1 MGERW
6 LVGFPPDREGLV
18 PWTRPGEGVREARR
32 EPLARVAGAVGR
44 RVVLVVPGE
53 EVLLTRVVPPRASQ
67 RELEKA
73 LPYLLEESLSVP
85 VETLHFASGPRQA
98 DGGLP
103 VAVVAERLMSEWLEQ
118 ARAVGI
124 TPEAVIPAPL
134 LLPLEPGAWSLA
146 LMPERVW
153 LRSGP
158 HRGWAID
165 AGNLAFTLRL
175 ALEESVGDP
184 PRRLIVWRG
193 AGVGGEALFAD
204 LDLPIEW
211 RTLEGDPLTLLAVG
225 DRAGEGLDL
234 ARGRF
239 APTGRLAGV
248 VRALRPTLALALV
261 WLALRAGET
270 GWEIQRL
277 EARAAGLDQAIERV
291 FRESFPEVKRI
302 VNPRVQMNQ
311 GLEALRGQG
320 GGPGAEGEKGFLAL
334 LGRAGGAL
342 RESPQPLVNG
352 IRYAEGKLEVSM
364 RLPDLQ
370 RLDALKKR
378 LESQTLTVAILSAN
392 REGDG
397 VAARLRVE
405 SP

>member
-1 MGERW
+1 
-6 LVGFPPDREGLV
+6 
-18 PWTRPGEGVREARR
+18 
-32 EPLARVAGAVGR
+32 
-44 RVVLVVPGE
+44 
-53 EVLLTRVVPPRASQ
+53 LLTRVVPPRASQ

-85 VETLHFASGPRQA
+85 VETLHFATGPRQA

-103 VAVVAERLMSEWLEQ
+103 VAVVAERLVDEWLEQ

-153 LRSGP
+153 LRSGVN
-158 HRGWAID
+158 RGWAIE
-165 AGNLAFTLRL
+165 AESFGFALRL
-175 ALEESVGDP
+175 ALEEAVGDP

-193 AGVGGEALFAD
+193 AGVGGEEALSG

-211 RTLEGDPLTLLAVG
+211 RTLEGDPLALLAAG
-225 DRAGEGLDL
+225 DRPGEGLDL
-234 ARGRF
+234 AQGRF
-239 APTGRLAGV
+239 APTGRLSGV
-248 VRALRPTLALALV
+248 LRALRPTLALACL

-270 GWEIQRL
+270 GWEIRQL
-277 EARAAGLDQAIERV
+277 EARAIELDQAIERV

-311 GLEALRGQG
+311 QLEALRGQAG
-320 GGPGAEGEKGFLAL
+320 GAGAEGDKGFLAL
-334 LGRAGGAL
+334 LGRAGGSL
-342 RESPQPLVNG
+342 REPPQPLVSG
-352 IRYAEGKLEVSM
+352 IRYAEGKLEITM

-378 LESQTLTVAILSAN
+378 LESHALTVAIQSAN

-397 VAARLRVE
+397 VVARLRLE